1 MNNKPE
7 AFALTWDVA
16 LRAGK
21 VYPDHT
27 IKTVM
32 KAGTIV
38 IREKFWKFGSNAP
51 KNSLGR
57 GIYNKNLNSFRGTE
71 VLL

>member
-1 MNNKPE
+1 MKTYLDFSIHVVIAGPTFPE

-27 IKTVM
+27 IKT
-32 KAGTIV
+32 
-38 IREKFWKFGSNAP
+38 E
-51 KNSLGR
+51 
-57 GIYNKNLNSFRGTE
+57 
-71 VLL
+71 